1 MTVIFHILIALT
13 YVTLGAVVGFVLP
26 QSQAGLEPTSAAFA
40 GGAVL
45 LISALA
51 HQSLTQYFRGRR
63 ITQQLGAVATASD
76 AVQQQLEVARQELHE
91 LRLSINGEDADDE
104 ESPRTNKEILS
115 EMRML
120 RTLLS
125 QLSPTTDIKP
135 EPGVND
141 DEPTAPE
148 QQVPAVLRLEPVL
161 AAHAGD
167 PRALNNGGYA
177 IDPVAPKSAYRAD
190 WAGPGRSGGPTP
202 GGGTTEGELRLLSPR
217 PIEPVGIQRD
227 DEDILQITRDALERA
242 RVSLFLQPIVR
253 LPMRRVRYYEAFSR
267 IKDAAG
273 AILVPQDYIG
283 LAEEHGLITAI
294 DNNLLF
300 RCVQL
305 VRRVRSH
312 NKHYGVFC
320 NVSRNTV
327 QDVSFFPQFIDYLA
341 ENTEL
346 ASDLIFEFRQSVVTA
361 EFDDFAENLERL
373 ANLGFRFSLDRVTHL
388 DLNVMSLS
396 RRNFRFIKIET
407 DTLLALLATSDGAQ
421 QLARLKDPMAESGI
435 TKIVEKLETERQLVE
450 LLDHGVDHGQG
461 YLFGE
466 PRESRART

>member
-1 MTVIFHILIALT
+1 MTVIFHILIALS
-13 YVTLGAVVGFVLP
+13 YVTLGVVVGFVLP
-26 QSQAGLEPTSAAFA
+26 QSQAGLEPTVAAFS

-45 LISALA
+45 LVSALA
-51 HQSLTQYFRGRR
+51 HQTLTQYLRGRN
-63 ITQQLGAVATASD
+63 ITQQLGSVASASD
-76 AVQQQLEVARQELHE
+76 AVQRQLDDARQELRE
-91 LRLSINGEDADDE
+91 LRLSINGDDDDDTED
-104 ESPRTNKEILS
+104 SPRSNQEILS

-125 QLSPTTDIKP
+125 QLSPEANSKAKEEKP
-135 EPGVND
+135 A
-141 DEPTAPE
+141 APAKPSP
-148 QQVPAVLRLEPVL
+148 QVLRLEPVL

-167 PRALNNGGYA
+167 PGAVETGGYA
-177 IDPVAPKSAYRAD
+177 IDPVKPTSDYRAD
-190 WAGPGRSGGPTP
+190 WAGPARSGGPMP
-202 GGGTTEGELRLLSPR
+202 GGGTLEGEFRMLSPR
-217 PIEPVGIQRD
+217 PAEPTGPQRD
-227 DEDILQITRDALERA
+227 PNDVLQTTRDALERA

-273 AILVPQDYIG
+273 AFLVPADYID

-327 QDVSFFPQFIDYLA
+327 QDASFFPQFIDYLS

-346 ASDLIFEFRQSVVTA
+346 AADLIFEFRQPVITA
-361 EFDDFAENLERL
+361 EYDDFAENLERL
-373 ANLGFRFSLDRVTHL
+373 AALGFRFSLDRVTQL
-388 DLNVMSLS
+388 DLNVLSLS

-407 DTLLALLATSDGAQ
+407 ETLLALLNTEGGAAQ
-421 QLARLKDPMAESGI
+421 MARLNDLLAESGI
-435 TKIVEKLETERQLVE
+435 TMIVEKLETERQLVE
-450 LLDHGVDHGQG
+450 LLDNGVDHGQG
-461 YLFGE
+461 YLFGA
-466 PRESRART
+466 PRESRVHT

>member
-26 QSQAGLEPTSAAFA
+26 QSQAGLEPTVAAFS

-45 LISALA
+45 LVSALA
-51 HQSLTQYFRGRR
+51 HQSLTQYFRGRS
-63 ITQQLGAVATASD
+63 ITQQLGSVASASD
-76 AVQQQLEVARQELHE
+76 AVQRQLDDARQELRD
-91 LRLSINGEDADDE
+91 LRLSINGDDE
-104 ESPRTNKEILS
+104 EDAEDSPRSNQEILS

-125 QLSPTTDIKP
+125 QLSPESRGKNEKSAPPAKP
-135 EPGVND
+135 
-141 DEPTAPE
+141 AP
-148 QQVPAVLRLEPVL
+148 PVLRLEPVL
-161 AAHAGD
+161 ADHAGD
-167 PRALNNGGYA
+167 PNAPETGGYA
-177 IDPVAPKSAYRAD
+177 IDPVKPKSDYRAD
-190 WAGPGRSGGPTP
+190 WAGPARSGGPMP
-202 GGGTTEGELRLLSPR
+202 GGGTVEGKLGMLSPR
-217 PIEPVGIQRD
+217 PAEPTGPQRD
-227 DEDILQITRDALERA
+227 PNDVLKTTRDALERA

-267 IKDAAG
+267 IKDEAG
-273 AILVPQDYIG
+273 AFLVPGDYID

-327 QDVSFFPQFIDYLA
+327 QDASFFPQFIDYLS

-346 ASDLIFEFRQSVVTA
+346 ASDLIFEFRQPVVTA
-361 EFDDFAENLERL
+361 EYDDFAENLERL
-373 ANLGFRFSLDRVTHL
+373 AALGFRFSLDRVSRL
-388 DLNVMSLS
+388 DLNVLSLS

-407 DTLLALLATSDGAQ
+407 DTLLALLNTEDGAAQ
-421 QLARLKDPMAESGI
+421 MARLKDLLAESGI
-435 TKIVEKLETERQLVE
+435 TMIVEKLETERQLVE

-466 PRESRART
+466 PRESRVHT